1 MRLHQVPF
9 FIPSL
14 YPNRI
19 WKGPGLE
26 RKITLSFDDGPVP
39 GITDWVM
46 EELEKRG
53 MKAIFFMV
61 GDNVRKH
68 SALAQTVVA
77 AGHQVG
83 NHTYHHLSGWK
94 TSTQAYLEDVA
105 ACDAILADTVGEKP
119 RFFRPPYGWMRSGQA
134 KRIESTK
141 KIVMWNLL
149 SYDFDSAMSSEL
161 LIRACSS
168 RTAPG
173 TIVVFH
179 DQQKTQAQ
187 LKRVLPSYLN
197 FLQAEGYDTQIL
209 EG

>member
-1 MRLHQVPF
+1 MRLYQLPF
-9 FIPSL
+9 FISSL

-19 WKGPGLE
+19 WKGPSLD
-26 RKITLSFDDGPVP
+26 RKITLTFDDGPVP
-39 GITDWVM
+39 GITDWVLG
-46 EELEKRG
+46 ELEKRD

-68 SALAQTVVA
+68 SALAQAVVA

-119 RFFRPPYGWMRSGQA
+119 RFFRPPYGWMSPGQA
-134 KRIESTK
+134 KGIESTK

-149 SYDFDSAMSSEL
+149 SYDFDPDLSSEI

-187 LKRVLPSYLN
+187 LKRVLPLYLD
-197 FLQAEGYDTQIL
+197 FLLAEGYTTQLL

>member
-1 MRLHQVPF
+1 MRLHQLPF
-9 FIPSL
+9 FIPSF

-19 WKGPGLE
+19 WKGPSLE
-26 RKITLSFDDGPVP
+26 QKITLTFDDGPVP
-39 GITDWVM
+39 GITDWVL

-53 MKAIFFMV
+53 MKATFFMV
-61 GDNVRKH
+61 GDNARKH
-68 SALAQTVVA
+68 PALARAVVA
-77 AGHQVG
+77 AGHQLG

-105 ACDAILADTVGEKP
+105 ACDAILADTVGETP
-119 RFFRPPYGWMRSGQA
+119 RFFRPPYGWMSPGQA
-134 KRIESTK
+134 KGIGPAK

-149 SYDFDSAMSSEL
+149 SYDFDANVSPEI
-161 LIRACSS
+161 LIRACAS
-168 RTAPG
+168 RTSPG

-187 LKRVLPSYLN
+187 LKKVLPDYLD
-197 FLQAEGYDTQIL
+197 FLVGGGYTTQLL